1 MRNKITL
8 RVAIFLLIA
17 GGSAG
22 VIVLNASTA
31 SAQTADT
38 NTWVTDGTV
47 SAIAPGPNNITYIGG
62 SFTYVGPSTG
72 PGAPLDRGNGLPVNN
87 FPQIS
92 DSVSASIKAASPD
105 GSGGWYIGGRFNTV
119 GTVTRNELAHI
130 LSDGSVD
137 PNWDPNA
144 NGNVNA
150 IAVSGTTIYVGG
162 IFTTIGGTT
171 RNRLAAIDTAG
182 TLTSWNPNAGN
193 TVNAIAVS
201 GTTIYVGGAF
211 TTIGGTTRNRLA
223 AIDTAGTLT
232 SWNPNANSTVSAI
245 ALTGSIVYTGGKF
258 TTIGGVVRPNLAQFT
273 PNIQFTFSSSSGSE
287 STTPANIELTLSSPV
302 SLDITVNYAVAG
314 ASSATGGG
322 VDYTL
327 ASTGTATIS
336 AGNTTTTIPIVIID
350 DALAEPGGE
359 IIIIDISSPTNN
371 ATLGINTRHT
381 YTILDNDTSYTF
393 PRDVGTTYINGPP
406 RQNAL
411 PTPALTTPPKPA
423 EITSLLKIPP
433 PILFTKNFSFN
444 SRSPDVRIL
453 QKFLNDNNFLV
464 AKSGPGSPGY
474 ETDLLGPLT
483 RAALIKFQEAYADK
497 ILTPVG
503 LKKGTGYFGP
513 STRAFLNSLR
523 GR

>member
-162 IFTTIGGTT
+162 I
-171 RNRLAAIDTAG
+171 
-182 TLTSWNPNAGN
+182 
-193 TVNAIAVS
+193 
-201 GTTIYVGGAF
+201 F